1 MITPF
6 NKTPNLSF
14 FLPVLI
20 YSCPPES
27 ISGLNLIATSTILFS
42 LVANFSILNISASD
56 SILKDKIFFLMPWI
70 ISSLDFAM
78 PVNIIFF
85 GSTPAAKTLSNS
97 PPETISK
104 PLPLFFNNLS
114 TEILLR
120 DLTEK
125 QTNPSF
131 FSKALE

>member
-1 MITPF
+1 M
-6 NKTPNLSF
+6 
-14 FLPVLI
+14 
-20 YSCPPES
+20 
-27 ISGLNLIATSTILFS
+27 
-42 LVANFSILNISASD
+42 
-56 SILKDKIFFLMPWI
+56 LKDKIFFLMPWI
-70 ISSLDFAM
+70 ISSLDFAI

-104 PLPLFFNNLS
+104 PLPLSFNNLS

-120 DLTEK
+120 DFTEK

-131 FSKALE
+131 FSKALEYESKLSNKVFFEYTYAGVPTSFTMSVTATFSQKRILSLYIKLLMY

>member
-1 MITPF
+1 
-6 NKTPNLSF
+6 
-14 FLPVLI
+14 
-20 YSCPPES
+20 
-27 ISGLNLIATSTILFS
+27 
-42 LVANFSILNISASD
+42 
-56 SILKDKIFFLMPWI
+56 MPWI

-125 QTNPSF
+125 QTNP
-131 FSKALE
+131 